1 MYSNNQNAPH
11 NKLVDEMDLKEIFA
25 LIYGY
30 KKSIIAIT
38 ALTTCYAVFYLYTT
52 TKVYQAD
59 SSLKIQKQPSSYS
72 PDDLLAKAFGLS
84 ENNLDN
90 EMIVLQSRQVM
101 QRVAEKL
108 NLEVRYFSTGLLRT
122 KELYTKT
129 PFVVDV
135 AFISNDFFYYNFHLH
150 PVDEN
155 HYRLIMEP
163 TVKADIINRLRLMI
177 GLPVDTKSKPSY
189 FSEVFSYDSKITNKL
204 FSITVKKVA
213 AMNKGEYI
221 FKVVPDEYIRDT
233 LQGSLKV
240 RASSDKSSILNL
252 SYTDSVPQRAEEI
265 LNTIV
270 ESYQQQSL
278 EAKTSTVKKVLSFVD
293 EQLDIVNR
301 ALKGSATELEQYKSS
316 NIVVDPQEKAK
327 FSTQRLNILEMQYY
341 ELNMQEEVFVKL
353 QNNINAN
360 KGVSE
365 VDTGSLRLM
374 DSPVLPLIDKLREAE
389 LTRAPLLVDYT
400 DKHPAVIKA
409 NQQVNTIKANLKGTI
424 DSTLKGIRHRKANIN
439 EFMKKQN
446 TLLQGIPKQE
456 KQLSYLANSFTVN
469 QKIYEYLLQ
478 KRAEMA
484 IAESSPVSEIFIID
498 KALADTTPVRPKS
511 VLVMLIG
518 IVLGI
523 VFGVLQAIIRSF
535 LSKTIKTP
543 NDIEKRT
550 PLPIYGILPSSLKK
564 KLQYEEALR
573 ILLTRL
579 EYNSATHKPRIITFI
594 PSVAEDT
601 NSTTAIEF
609 AKIIAQ
615 NGKRVIL
622 LDLDT
627 KAPTIHKKLRLD
639 NQKGVSSLLLG
650 TSSFKQALARLDDG
664 LDVVTAGDLPNNPH
678 KLITS
683 GAMRKLLEILSERYD
698 YIVIEATT
706 GGIFSDTLVIMFL
719 SDFNLIV
726 FKAKN
731 SKKDFIKNYNKIIWE
746 HKLNNIGI
754 VLTNFDSK
762 TR

>member
-38 ALTTCYAVFYLYTT
+38 ALSTCCAVFYLYTT

-108 NLEVRYFSTGLLRT
+108 HLGVRYFSTGMLKT
-122 KELYTKT
+122 KELYTKS

-135 AFISNDFFYYNFHLH
+135 AFISNDFFYYDFYLH

-155 HYRLIMEP
+155 RYRLVIEP
-163 TVKADIINRLRLMI
+163 TVKTDITNRLRLLI
-177 GLPVDTKSKPSY
+177 GLPIDKSNKPSY
-189 FSEVFSYDSKITNKL
+189 SSEVFAYNSKITNKL

-213 AMNKGEYI
+213 AMDKGEYI
-221 FKVVPDEYIRDT
+221 FRVVPNEYIRDT

-252 SYTDSVPQRAEEI
+252 SYTDNVPQRAEEI

-278 EAKTSTVKKVLSFVD
+278 EAKTSSAKKVLSFVD
-293 EQLDIVNR
+293 EQLDVVSK

-341 ELNMQEEVFVKL
+341 ELNMQEEVFAKL
-353 QNNINAN
+353 QSNINAN
-360 KGVSE
+360 KGISE

-374 DSPVLPLIDKLREAE
+374 DSPVLPLVDKLREAE
-389 LTRAPLLVDYT
+389 LVRAPLLVDYT

-409 NQQVNTIKANLKGTI
+409 TQQVNAIKANLKGTI
-424 DSTLKGIRHRKANIN
+424 DSTLKGIRQRKANID

-456 KQLSYLANSFTVN
+456 QQLSYLANSFTVN
-469 QKIYEYLLQ
+469 QKIYEYLLR

-511 VLVMLIG
+511 VLVFLIGVVLG

-523 VFGVLQAIIRSF
+523 LQAIIRSF

-550 PLPIYGILPSSLKK
+550 PLPIYGILPSCYKRKS
-564 KLQYEEALR
+564 QYEEALR

-579 EYNSATHKPRIITFI
+579 EYNSVAHKPRIITFI
-594 PSVAEDT
+594 PSVFEDT
-601 NSTTAIEF
+601 NSATAIEF
-609 AKIIAQ
+609 AKIIAK

-622 LDLDT
+622 LDFDT
-627 KAPTIHKKLRLD
+627 KTPTIHKKLRLD
-639 NQKGVSSLLLG
+639 NSKGVSSLLSG
-650 TSSFKQALARLDDG
+650 ASSFKQTLTRLEFG
-664 LDVVTAGDLPNNPH
+664 LDVITSGELPDNPH

-683 GAMRKLLEILSERYD
+683 GAMRKLLEILGERYD
-698 YIVIEATT
+698 YIIIEAST
-706 GGIFSDTLVIMFL
+706 GNISSDSLAIMFL

-726 FKAKN
+726 FKTKS
-731 SKKDFIKNYNKIIWE
+731 SKK
-746 HKLNNIGI
+746 
-754 VLTNFDSK
+754 
-762 TR
+762 